1 MVTSELVEK
10 LGLASF
16 IVMSSLILVCI
27 MIGFYAVLT
36 SINPNECVGAITALT
51 DHTQHTKET

>member
-16 IVMSSLILVCI
+16 IVMSSLIVVCI
-27 MIGFYAVLT
+27 MLGFYAVLT
-36 SINPNECVGAITALT
+36 SIDTQKCEGAPVALS
-51 DHTQHTKET
+51 

>member
-16 IVMSSLILVCI
+16 IVMSSLIVVCI
-27 MIGFYAVLT
+27 MLGFYAVLT
-36 SINPNECVGAITALT
+36 SINSNECVGAVTALT
-51 DHTQHTKET
+51 DYTQHTQET